1 MNIARFVYRHCRTV
15 WTFAAIITLVSAGS
29 VRAGISDA
37 ARYETL
43 PNGMQVI
50 VLENHKA
57 PVATFNIFYK
67 VGSRNEQVGMTGL
80 SHLCEHLMFRGTK
93 KLKPEEF
100 SNIIQENGGE
110 DNAFTTADYTDYFEV
125 INRDHLEVPIA
136 LEADRMANF
145 EPKGFD
151 SEKAVVM
158 EERRLRTEDN
168 PEDALSE
175 MTQAAAYVE
184 HPYHWPV
191 IGWMHDIQGLT
202 LADAIHYH
210 AINYSPQNAIVVAV
224 GDFDAGRVLKQ
235 IRDSFGAIK
244 NGPKPAI
251 VSDVEPPQDGERRVI
266 VRHAA
271 NLPAFAEAF
280 HVPNYKSA
288 GDAFALEVAGEILGD
303 GKSSRLYKDLVIEK
317 RMVVDVGV
325 EFEMTS
331 FDPGLMW
338 VSAQMRPGVKSDDV
352 IAEVGRQLAEL
363 RSKPVSAEELQKA
376 KNLEQ
381 AGFVFGQ
388 DSIFRE
394 AMELGLYQM
403 LGNYKMVDQY
413 LAGIDKV
420 TAADVQRVA
429 RKYMVDSNRTIGI
442 LVPTGVLPHEAGGG
456 MGGAVHHAG
465 GIGNDGGV
473 APEPPGGGR
482 IRRGGPRL
490 GDGTIAFAAKP
501 AEVAR

>member
-1 MNIARFVYRHCRTV
+1 MNIAQFVYWHGRAV
-15 WTFAAIITLVSAGS
+15 GIFAVIITLVSAGS
-29 VRAGISDA
+29 LFAGISDA
-37 ARYETL
+37 VKFETL

-57 PVATFNIFYK
+57 PVATFNVFYK
-67 VGSRNEQVGMTGL
+67 VGSRNEEVGKTGL

-110 DNAFTTADYTDYFEV
+110 DNAFTTTDYTDYFEV

-151 SEKAVVM
+151 SE
-158 EERRLRTEDN
+158 ERRLRTEDN
-168 PEDALSE
+168 PEDALAE
-175 MTQAAAYVE
+175 LTQAAAYVE

-191 IGWMHDIQGLT
+191 IGWMHDVQGLT
-202 LADAIHYH
+202 LADAIRYH
-210 AINYSPQNAIVVAV
+210 TINYSPQNAIVVVV
-224 GDFDAGRVLKQ
+224 GDFDAGQVLKQ

-251 VSDVEPPQDGERRVI
+251 VKDVEPPQDGERRVI

-280 HVPNYKSA
+280 HVPNYASA

-303 GKSSRLYKDLVIEK
+303 GKSSRLYKDLVIQK

-325 EFEMTS
+325 EFDMTS

-352 IAEVGRQLAEL
+352 IVEVDRQLTEL

-403 LGNYKMVDQY
+403 LGNYRMVDEY
-413 LAGIDKV
+413 LTGIDKV
-420 TAADVQRVA
+420 TVADVRRVA
-429 RKYMVDSNRTIGI
+429 KQYMADPNRTIGV

-456 MGGAVHHAG
+456 MGGAVHHTGA
-465 GIGNDGGV
+465 IGNDDAV
-473 APEPPGGGR
+473 APEPPVADA
-482 IRRGGPRL
+482 ILPMGPRL
-490 GDGTIAFAAKP
+490 GDGTIALAGKL